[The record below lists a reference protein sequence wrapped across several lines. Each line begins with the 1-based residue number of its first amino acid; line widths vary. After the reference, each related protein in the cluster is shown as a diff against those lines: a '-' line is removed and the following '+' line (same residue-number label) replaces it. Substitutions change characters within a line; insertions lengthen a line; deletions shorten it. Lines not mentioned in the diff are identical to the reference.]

1 MTPLYSNCRSEFERL
16 GSDAFCASVPG
27 GCRYLDLCC
36 CFGNTTMALVHG
48 MSVEQIKA
56 NWADTRSCARVA
68 SPRRFAAH
76 VTGIDLSASAV
87 RAVTMPPGWAR

>member
-1 MTPLYSNCRSEFERL
+1 
-16 GSDAFCASVPG
+16 
-27 GCRYLDLCC
+27 
-36 CFGNTTMALVHG
+36 MALVHG

-68 SPRRFAAH
+68 SPRRFAAR

-87 RAVTMPPGWAR
+87 RAVTMPPDWA